1 MGKAI
6 GWVVAWGLV
15 LAGIWQGI
23 ESGVN
28 GLTVVM
34 WGVAVLIA
42 ALIVLTE
49 EASRQVDRDL
59 GEVERHR
66 L

>member
-15 LAGIWQGI
+15 VAGIWQGI

-49 EASRQVDRDL
+49 EASRRIDRDL
-59 GEVERHR
+59 KATEQKR
-66 L
+66 